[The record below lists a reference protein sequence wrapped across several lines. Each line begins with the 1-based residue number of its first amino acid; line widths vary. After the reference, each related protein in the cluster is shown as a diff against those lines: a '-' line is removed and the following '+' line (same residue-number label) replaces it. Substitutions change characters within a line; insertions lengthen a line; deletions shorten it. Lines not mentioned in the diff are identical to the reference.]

1 MLLALDTST
10 SQIGL
15 ALYDGERLLAERL
28 WVSRVRH
35 TVELAPAVEQI
46 LQQSGTALSALT
58 ALGVALGPGSFT
70 SLRVG
75 LAFAKGLAFSLSLP
89 LIGIPTLEILAAP
102 LSLSSDSALACLLA
116 AGRGRLAVGWYTASA
131 SGWQACAEN
140 LRVTSAEALS
150 AEITRPT
157 FLTGEL
163 TGAERQ
169 ILSKNEKI
177 TLASP
182 AGAVRRPGILA
193 ELAWRRWQA
202 GESDPLAALAP
213 IYLQV
218 GPPIPA

>member
-28 WVSRVRH
+28 WVSQVRH

-75 LAFAKGLAFSLSLP
+75 LAFAKGLALSLSLP

-102 LSLSSDSALACLLA
+102 LSLTNGPALACLLA
-116 AGRGRLAVGWYTASA
+116 AGRGRLAVSWYNASA
-131 SGWQACAEN
+131 NGWQASAASP
-140 LRVTSAEALS
+140 LVTSVEALN
-150 AEITRPT
+150 AEINSPT

-163 TGAERQ
+163 TSAERQ

-182 AGAVRRPGILA
+182 ACAVRRPGILA

-202 GESDPLAALAP
+202 GASDPLAALAP

>member
-10 SQIGL
+10 SQLGL

-28 WVSRVRH
+28 WVSKVRH

-46 LQQSGTALSALT
+46 LQQSGLALSALT

-75 LAFAKGLAFSLSLP
+75 LAFAKGLAFSLTLP
-89 LIGIPTLEILAAP
+89 LIGISTLAILAAP
-102 LSLSSDSALACLLA
+102 LTPTKDSALACLLS
-116 AGRGRLAVGWYTASA
+116 AGRGRLAVGWYEASA
-131 SGWQACAEN
+131 GGWQASAAN
-140 LRVTSAEALS
+140 PLVTTAEALA
-150 AEITRPT
+150 AEITSPT

-169 ILSKNEKI
+169 ILTKNEKI
-177 TLASP
+177 SLASP
-182 AGAVRRPGILA
+182 AAAARRPGMLA

-213 IYLQV
+213 IYLHV
-218 GPPIPA
+218 GPAIPG